1 MKVLILKTGKT
12 AEVNDSYG
20 ARMIEQGRAVVIPS
34 KAVMKP
40 KKTEEPTEEAP
51 PVEKPKATRR
61 KQGNGPE
68 RPHSD

>member
-34 KAVMKP
+34 KARMKP
-40 KKTEEPTEEAP
+40 ENPEEPAEEALP
-51 PVEKPKATRR
+51 TEKHKATRR
-61 KQGNGPE
+61 K
-68 RPHSD
+68 